1 MNLFYS
7 QLELLKI
14 YDVVFDQILLAS
26 NNPIYCILLALAIYL
41 EVWMAAGQALGTQ
54 FLSDHAAS
62 PKTNKNYI
70 SDQYKACWEDPHF
83 VRLVAGPLG
92 SHSYRKF
99 PATPPTL
106 GVAGCIVGVVNNTA
120 TLSRNPRTLFILW
133 QEYEFGIAGR
143 KAAEK
148 FTAIE
153 RGRVGYKYHRR
164 KVVWDKVAELIR
176 AGHPAKTAIDAILL
190 DYGEGTPVTC
200 IINLMRVQ
208 RTKAGGRP
216 ALAV

>member
-1 MNLFYS
+1 
-7 QLELLKI
+7 
-14 YDVVFDQILLAS
+14 
-26 NNPIYCILLALAIYL
+26 
-41 EVWMAAGQALGTQ
+41 
-54 FLSDHAAS
+54 
-62 PKTNKNYI
+62 
-70 SDQYKACWEDPHF
+70 

-92 SHSYRKF
+92 SHSYRTF

-106 GVAGCIVGVVNNTA
+106 VVAGGVVVVVNNTA